1 MAGGNGV
8 GCCVGLLLV
17 ICVRPSAQARQQ
29 IYRSPPPDTITNT
42 LLNPTQTDTLPSLL
56 LPSPLQMATRP
67 RRASR
72 APVKNDEN
80 APSQSA
86 AAQPR
91 LIGKS
96 SVASLAAAGRL
107 AGKAAGV
114 TVPVGK
120 AAVGGAGVGGPRRAA
135 FGEVT
140 NNVQRVSIPCAGWH
154 ATRALPPAPPII

>member
-1 MAGGNGV
+1 
-8 GCCVGLLLV
+8 
-17 ICVRPSAQARQQ
+17 
-29 IYRSPPPDTITNT
+29 
-42 LLNPTQTDTLPSLL
+42 
-56 LPSPLQMATRP
+56 MATRP

-140 NNVQRVSIPCAGWH
+140 NNVQRVSTLFASFN
-154 ATRALPPAPPII
+154 ATQASVPTAPSF